1 MEGTALAGR
10 SILRFLPW
18 ALIGLITLG
27 FVLLNRGEWGEIGH
41 ATREADGGL
50 LLGAAL
56 LQALW
61 MVAFGAA
68 FWGSYRAVDVPLP
81 FRRTLAVS
89 WAANFINMV
98 VKSGGMSGM
107 ALFLREAAR
116 RNQSGTRATLGY
128 LLAIALS
135 YVEFLVFLAVALVFL
150 WLGGDLRRYELTTSV
165 VTFVLLVSVLSGA
178 AVVVQSEHRVRRTY
192 GMLAR
197 IVNTLGGL
205 VRRGPLMDPLHAD
218 HAGREAEAAA
228 RLVRRRPA
236 RLVPTLVA
244 GLSREAIAVLVMYAV
259 LRAFDAQPS
268 LTLALA
274 AYTLTILSSY
284 ISILPSGL
292 GIVELSLSALL
303 IRSGVPAAPAALTAV
318 VYRLFQFWTP
328 FLVGAAATRLVGSRG
343 QRRADS

>member
-1 MEGTALAGR
+1 M
-10 SILRFLPW
+10 LRFLPW
-18 ALIGLITLG
+18 ALISLIAVG
-27 FVLLNRGEWGEIGH
+27 FVLLHRGEWGDIGR
-41 ATREADGGL
+41 ATREADGAL

-68 FWGSYRAVDVPLP
+68 FWGSYRAVDAPLP

-98 VKSGGMSGM
+98 VKSGGMGGM
-107 ALFLREAAR
+107 ALFLREAAH

-135 YVEFLVFLAVALVFL
+135 YVEFLVFLAVALVVL
-150 WLGGDLRRYELTTSV
+150 WLGGDLRRYELTASAA
-165 VTFVLLVSVLSGA
+165 TFALLVFILGGA
-178 AVVVQSEHRVRRTY
+178 AVIVQSEHRVRRTY
-192 GMLAR
+192 GTLAN
-197 IVNTLGGL
+197 IANAFGGL
-205 VRRGPLMDPLHAD
+205 VRRGPLMDPLRAD

-228 RLVRRRPA
+228 RLVRRHPG
-236 RLVPTLVA
+236 RLFPTLAA

-328 FLVGAAATRLVGSRG
+328 FLVGAAATRLLGGRG
-343 QRRADS
+343 QTRAGPSPGPSPC